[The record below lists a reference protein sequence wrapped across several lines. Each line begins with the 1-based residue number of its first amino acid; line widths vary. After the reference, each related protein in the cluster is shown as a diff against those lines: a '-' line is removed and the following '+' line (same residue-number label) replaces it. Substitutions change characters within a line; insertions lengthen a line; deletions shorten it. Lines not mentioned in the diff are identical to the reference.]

1 MTFGVFLYWLLLNLN
16 VHNIVSASLHIFM
29 QSAKAGYRSD
39 IAVLNGL
46 VDPHALHML
55 LKLFMLYLYNVY
67 PHSFLIETTCTP
79 SPFMLGWHF
88 SEIRTKFTFMFL

>member
-55 LKLFMLYLYNVY
+55 LKLFMLYLY
-67 PHSFLIETTCTP
+67 TP
-79 SPFMLGWHF
+79 ILSLLKPPAPPPP
-88 SEIRTKFTFMFL
+88 SC